1 MITVVSKEKT
11 SPQTQPRANHA
22 DVLVIGAG
30 IVGMAHAARSLDAG
44 LSVIVIDRD
53 HEAVGASVR
62 NFGHCCITAQSGE
75 LYDLA
80 QSGRP
85 LWLDY
90 AERAGFW
97 AVESGAVVVATTE
110 TELQVLRELSA
121 RRVTGQV
128 EMLNAQDV
136 AEQLG
141 RESTEGIL
149 GGAFLRDDLRVD
161 PRTTVAK
168 LAQWVDAH
176 VAGSVQFNTSALGF
190 GAGKQRRASVHTNRG
205 SFEADQ
211 VFICVGHD
219 VDYLFPQIAQDHQ
232 ITRCALHMLRA
243 EASEDLEVKPAVL
256 TATSMLRYEAFTE
269 VPAAQA
275 LQAEVLAEHPELL
288 RIQANV
294 MFTQRPDGTLLMGD
308 SHSYA
313 ATQAPFLKE
322 STSETLH
329 SAIAGYLQG
338 TELKVIERWQGIYAS
353 SAVAPLLIRNVA
365 DAITIVSVTAGVGMT
380 LSFGLADKNVNEIAI
395 PAIASPINA

>member
-1 MITVVSKEKT
+1 MSKEKT

-62 NFGHCCITAQSGE
+62 NFGHCCITAQSGK

-232 ITRCALHMLRA
+232 ITRCALQMLRA

-288 RIQANV
+288 SIQANV

-365 DAITIVSVTAGVGMT
+365 DAITVVSVTAGVGMT
-380 LSFGLADKNVNEIAI
+380 LSFGLANKNVNEIAI

>member
-1 MITVVSKEKT
+1 MITVVSNEKT
-11 SPQTQPRANHA
+11 SPQTQPGTNQA

-232 ITRCALHMLRA
+232 ITRCALQMLRA

-288 RIQANV
+288 SIQANV